1 MLPKKVV
8 NQEIN
13 NSLILEMCG
22 DDSKE
27 SAVLLI
33 LNWWEWEPTYC
44 VEGKDGGSDK
54 TPMQVKIEY
63 PPPIQEK
70 IFYGTSLCNLSN
82 GSRIKFVVNFF
93 KCK

>member
-1 MLPKKVV
+1 MVVSSLALPNKVV

-13 NSLILEMCG
+13 NSLLLEMCG

-27 SAVLLI
+27 SVLLI

-63 PPPIQEK
+63 PPPTRENILWKQ
-70 IFYGTSLCNLSN
+70 SL
-82 GSRIKFVVNFF
+82 
-93 KCK
+93 

>member
-1 MLPKKVV
+1 
-8 NQEIN
+8 
-13 NSLILEMCG
+13 MCG

-27 SAVLLI
+27 SVLLI

-63 PPPIQEK
+63 PPPTRKYSLETVFVICQMVQE
-70 IFYGTSLCNLSN
+70 
-82 GSRIKFVVNFF
+82 
-93 KCK
+93 